1 MTRTSVPFPP
11 FLDVPPFPRPD
22 SFTVIRDDFSFTL
35 STSILHCDCA
45 RHIVAC
51 VCLFANKTN
60 SVSTNL
66 YNVFSQSR
74 NFNMHKLLVLSSANT
89 TSLHC
94 PLSVMQCLQ
103 QMTQTSVA
111 NNKQNELHMCK

>member
-1 MTRTSVPFPP
+1 
-11 FLDVPPFPRPD
+11 
-22 SFTVIRDDFSFTL
+22 
-35 STSILHCDCA
+35 
-45 RHIVAC
+45 
-51 VCLFANKTN
+51 
-60 SVSTNL
+60 
-66 YNVFSQSR
+66 
-74 NFNMHKLLVLSSANT
+74 MHKLLVLSSANT